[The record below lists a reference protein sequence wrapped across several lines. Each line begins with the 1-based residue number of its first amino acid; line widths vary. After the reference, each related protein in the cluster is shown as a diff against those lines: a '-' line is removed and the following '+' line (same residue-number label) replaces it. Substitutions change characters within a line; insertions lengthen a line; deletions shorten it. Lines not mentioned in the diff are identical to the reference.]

1 MIDLNW
7 RARLRDGTA
16 VTALIAGTAA
26 LAAQPAQAQSEE
38 PADAQLEEI
47 VVTAQRKA
55 ENLQDTPLAVTAIG
69 GEELAARGVLSTIQL
84 GQNVPG
90 LVLKSTTGTYSSAA
104 FFIRGI
110 GQKSVFNTFDPG
122 VGVYVDDVY
131 IGRTAFGVRN
141 MFDVDRVEVLRGPQG
156 TLYGR
161 NTSGG
166 AIKLVTNAPDPQ
178 DAEFG
183 VEAAVGNYER
193 YILQGRA
200 NVPLSDTV
208 AVRVSG
214 MVDLQDRGFVRLR
227 TLGGRGN
234 KADTYALRG
243 ALRFNP
249 GALDWTIAADWQKLD
264 ADGRYGSTL
273 SDGVFTRPDGLLDS
287 SGRYDRDELDV
298 SDSPIP
304 AFNTAREWG
313 LTSNL
318 SYDLGGTVLKSI
330 TAYRDFDVDL
340 QLDAN
345 NDGFAFGVA
354 QKGHQFTQEFQ
365 ASGGIGERLNYIV
378 GLFYF
383 RERTSQIVDLGLP
396 LIGVP
401 VQNSASDLSTDAY
414 AVFGQATYSF
424 ADNLRLT
431 LGGRYS
437 WEEKEVD
444 VRTLGLFGAPVF
456 STADVVAAGLPVR
469 REDDSFTPRVA
480 LDFDAAENVLISASY
495 TAGFKGGGFQSTAG
509 SVDDFVSF
517 RPEDVDAY
525 EVGVKSE
532 WLGRRLRIN
541 LAAYWNDYRDIQLDT
556 IVPPPAGTGN
566 IVQLNVAKARVRGI
580 ELETNAI
587 ISPAFDLF
595 GFVSFIDDKILDV
608 TQGAAALGTQA
619 GGGLNDV
626 PQWQWQLGANV
637 RVPGSGFSAQ
647 VSWAHQDELFNTV
660 TPPSPIQL
668 IEANDIITARLRYE
682 PEGGAWYAQLDCE
695 NCLDQR
701 YYVSRLSFP
710 PNFPAMANTPRLVT
724 LRAGIRF

>member
-1 MIDLNW
+1 MIDQNW
-7 RARLRDGTA
+7 MVQLRSGVA
-16 VTALIAGTAA
+16 AAA
-26 LAAQPAQAQSEE
+26 LLAAAAASAGQAVET
-38 PADAQLEEI
+38 QLEDI
-47 VVTAQRKA
+47 VVTAQRRS

-69 GEELAARGVLSTIQL
+69 GQELAARGVLSTVQL

-131 IGRTAFGVRN
+131 VGRTAFGVRN
-141 MFDVDRVEVLRGPQG
+141 MFDVERVEVLRGPQG

-166 AIKLVTNAPDPQ
+166 AVKIVSRAPDPKE
-178 DAEFG
+178 AEVG

-200 NVPLSDTV
+200 NVPLSENL

-214 MVDLQDRGFVRLR
+214 MADMQDQGFVRLT

-249 GALDWTIAADWQKLD
+249 GALDWTVSADWQKLN

-273 SDGVFTRPDGLLDS
+273 TDGVFTRPDGLLDS
-287 SGRYDRDELDV
+287 SGVYDRDELGV
-298 SDSPIP
+298 SNSPIP
-304 AFNTAREWG
+304 AFNRAREWG

-318 SYDLGGTVLKSI
+318 SYDLGSATLRSI

-354 QKGHQFTQEFQ
+354 QAGHQFTQELQ
-365 ASGGIGERLNYIV
+365 ALGGIGDRLSYIV
-378 GLFYF
+378 GFFYF
-383 RERTSQIVDLGLP
+383 QERTRQVVDLGLP
-396 LIGVP
+396 LLGVP
-401 VQNSASDLSTDAY
+401 VQNSASGISTNAY
-414 AVFGQATYSF
+414 ALFGQATYSF
-424 ADNLRLT
+424 TDSLRLT
-431 LGGRYS
+431 VGGRYS
-437 WEEKEVD
+437 SEVKRVD

-469 REDDSFTPRVA
+469 RSDNSFTPRVA
-480 LDFDAAENVLISASY
+480 IDFNASDDVLLYASY

-509 SVDDFVSF
+509 SVADFVSF
-517 RPEDVDAY
+517 NPEDVDAF
-525 EVGVKSE
+525 EVGLKSE
-532 WLGRRLRIN
+532 WLDRRLRFN
-541 LAAYWNDYRDIQLDT
+541 LAAYWNDYRNIQLDT
-556 IVPPPAGTGN
+556 IVPPPVGTGN
-566 IVQLNVAKARVRGI
+566 IVQLNVAKARVRGV
-580 ELETNAI
+580 ELEANAI

-637 RVPGSGFSAQ
+637 RVPGTGLSAQ
-647 VSWAHQDELFNTV
+647 LSWAHQGELFNTV

-668 IEANDIITARLRYE
+668 IEANDIVTGRIRYE
-682 PEGGAWYAQLDCE
+682 PEGAAWYVQLDCE

-710 PNFPAMANTPRLVT
+710 PNYPAMSNTPRLLT
-724 LRAGIRF
+724 LRAGFRF